1 MNYKEKVLKHY
12 KIELTDDTYN
22 RFVDLCVYRMLTAD
36 GYDFWLI
43 NPEGGLDT
51 EHNIDWEHDA
61 FMYKDGIPEVL
72 FDKMRN
78 ENKRNNYTANEGID
92 QIWYIEDIDEMFE
105 DYQWADEWEKIKES
119 LDDEIID
126 DKDEEPDVVEDASGV
141 DFLLNLADERHKH

>member
-36 GYDFWLI
+36 GYDMWMI
-43 NPEGGLDT
+43 NPEGGLDA

-61 FMYKDGIPEVL
+61 FMYKDNIPEVL

-78 ENKRNNYTANEGID
+78 ENKGIE
-92 QIWYIEDIDEMFE
+92 QTWYIEDMDEIFE
-105 DYQWADEWEKIKES
+105 DYQWADEWQKNLPED

-126 DKDEEPDVVEDASGV
+126 DEDEEPDVVEDKSGV
-141 DFLLNLADERHKH
+141 EILLNLADERHKH

>member
-1 MNYKEKVLKHY
+1 MNYREKVLKHY

-36 GYDFWLI
+36 GYDIWMI
-43 NPEGGLDT
+43 NPEGGLDA

-72 FDKMRN
+72 FNKMRN
-78 ENKRNNYTANEGID
+78 ENKSFALEQT
-92 QIWYIEDIDEMFE
+92 WYIEDIDEMFE
-105 DYQWADEWEKIKES
+105 DYQWADEWEKIKED

-126 DKDEEPDVVEDASGV
+126 DEDEEPDVIEDVSGV
-141 DFLLNLADERHKH
+141 EILLNLADERHKH

>member
-1 MNYKEKVLKHY
+1 MNYREKVLKHY

-36 GYDFWLI
+36 GYDIWMI
-43 NPEGGLDT
+43 NPEGGLDA

-61 FMYKDGIPEVL
+61 FMYKDNIPEVL

-78 ENKRNNYTANEGID
+78 ENKGIE
-92 QIWYIEDIDEMFE
+92 QTWYIEDMDEIFE
-105 DYQWADEWEKIKES
+105 DYQWADEWQKNLPED

-126 DKDEEPDVVEDASGV
+126 DEDEEPDVVEDTSGV

>member
-36 GYDFWLI
+36 GYDIWMI
-43 NPEGGLDT
+43 NPEGGLDA

-61 FMYKDGIPEVL
+61 FMYKDNIPEVL

-78 ENKRNNYTANEGID
+78 ENKGIE
-92 QIWYIEDIDEMFE
+92 QTWYIEDMDEIFE
-105 DYQWADEWEKIKES
+105 DYQWADEWQKNLPED

-126 DKDEEPDVVEDASGV
+126 DEDEEPNVVEDKSGV
-141 DFLLNLADERHKH
+141 DLLLKLADERHKH